1 MARLEEQACMWT
13 EMTVSRST
21 TCPQTTGAQQ
31 RMLLVTGVYR
41 SQEIHIILESYSNS
55 ECNQTPVRLTMDK
68 RGSPEKLN
76 QIKIRRQDCSI

>member
-41 SQEIHIILESYSNS
+41 SQEIHIILESY
-55 ECNQTPVRLTMDK
+55 
-68 RGSPEKLN
+68 
-76 QIKIRRQDCSI
+76 